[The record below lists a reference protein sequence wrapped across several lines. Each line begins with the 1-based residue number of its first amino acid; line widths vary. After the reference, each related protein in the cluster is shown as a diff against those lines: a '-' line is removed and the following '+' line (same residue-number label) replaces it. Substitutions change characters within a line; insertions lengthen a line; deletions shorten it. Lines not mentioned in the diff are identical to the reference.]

1 MDLRHG
7 PCVEDGLDRVPPDSL
22 NDTDDIPEGRG
33 LPTGFMKI
41 EDSPAGTQVV
51 EGLLL
56 LGRLLLA
63 SGDAVSDINLRLRA
77 ASTAWGAPEAQFI
90 VLPNLMMAS
99 FDPNRPAHIMSRD
112 LAAERLRLDQ
122 IIKVMHLAK
131 LASRGEIDPGDAIVE
146 LREIER
152 SKQSRSLL
160 IEVLGTIVMTFG
172 VALLFRPDDANILLY
187 LGLGALVGLFQAFS
201 SRVQGLSAVM
211 PVVIAFT
218 VSVIAFL
225 VTGGENDATPIE
237 ALIPALTIL
246 LPGALLTMSAV
257 DLASGEVVSGSSRFL
272 EGMLQLA
279 LLAFGIF
286 AAASLMGVQPS
297 ASEAHGD
304 GFASWAPW
312 VGIPVFAIGVSLRE
326 SAPMKMFPWLLLV
339 LVIAHSGQLLGDALF
354 GPILSG
360 FVATLIVVPL
370 VQYAERFKTTPP
382 AFALFLP
389 AFLMLVPGALGLLGV
404 SELAT
409 IEPSNGIGGLVS
421 AISAILSI
429 ALGILVGTRITR
441 ILDAARSA
449 RKQITHSILDTRW
462 PGQEADP
469 KA

>member
-1 MDLRHG
+1 MKDTAEK
-7 PCVEDGLDRVPPDSL
+7 PDRTDPPKAF
-22 NDTDDIPEGRG
+22 TR
-33 LPTGFMKI
+33 I
-41 EDSPAGTQVV
+41 EDSPEGARLV
-51 EGLLL
+51 EALLL

-77 ASTAWGAPEAQFI
+77 VSGAWGAPEAQFI

-112 LAAERLRLDQ
+112 LAADHLRLDQ
-122 IIKVMHLAK
+122 VIKLMHLAS
-131 LASRGEIDPGDAIVE
+131 AAERGEIQPSEAIVQ

-152 SKQSRSLL
+152 SKVRRSILP
-160 IEVLGTIVMTFG
+160 EVIGSVILTFG
-172 VALLFRPDDANILLY
+172 VALMFRPDDANIPLY
-187 LGLGALVGLFQAFS
+187 LGLGALVGLMQATA
-201 SRVQGLSAVM
+201 SRVPGLSAIM
-211 PVVIAFT
+211 PVVIAF
-218 VSVIAFL
+218 VASSIAFL
-225 VTGGENDATPIE
+225 VTGSKYDATPIE

-286 AAASLMGVQPS
+286 AAATLIGVHPS
-297 ASEAHGD
+297 TTAAHGD
-304 GFASWAPW
+304 GFAGWAPW
-312 VGIPVFAIGVSLRE
+312 VGIPIFAVGISIRE
-326 SAPMKMFPWLLLV
+326 SAPVRMFPWLLMV
-339 LVIAHSGQLLGDALF
+339 LLIAHSSQLLGDALF

-360 FVATLIVVPL
+360 FVATLILVPL
-370 VQYAERFKTTPP
+370 VQYSEKFKSTPP

-409 IEPSNGIGGLVS
+409 IEPTNGIGGLVS

-441 ILDAARSA
+441 ILDAARAA
-449 RKQITHSILDTRW
+449 RTQIQQSLRLPSDWSR
-462 PGQEADP
+462 
-469 KA
+469 

>member
-1 MDLRHG
+1 M
-7 PCVEDGLDRVPPDSL
+7 
-22 NDTDDIPEGRG
+22 
-33 LPTGFMKI
+33 
-41 EDSPAGTQVV
+41 
-51 EGLLL
+51 

-77 ASTAWGAPEAQFI
+77 VARAWGAPEAQFI
-90 VLPNLMMAS
+90 VLPDLMMAS

-112 LAAERLRLDQ
+112 LAAEHLRLDQ
-122 IIKVMHLAK
+122 VIKVMHLARV
-131 LASRGEIDPGDAIVE
+131 AARGEIGPAEAIVQLGE
-146 LREIER
+146 VERAKLRIP
-152 SKQSRSLL
+152 LL
-160 IEVLGTIVMTFG
+160 QEVLGTVIMTFG
-172 VALLFRPDDANILLY
+172 VALMFRPDDANIPLY
-187 LGLGALVGLFQAFS
+187 IVLGAMVGLMQALA
-201 SRVQGLSAVM
+201 SRVNGLSAIM
-211 PVVIAFT
+211 PVVIAFVAST
-218 VSVIAFL
+218 VAFL
-225 VTGGENDATPIE
+225 LTGSKTDATPIE

-286 AAASLMGVQPS
+286 AAASLVGVSPS
-297 ASEAHGD
+297 ATEAHGD

-312 VGIPVFAIGVSLRE
+312 VGVPIFAIGISLRE
-326 SAPMKMFPWLLLV
+326 SAPLKMIPWLLGV
-339 LVIAHSGQLLGDALF
+339 LLIAHSAQLLGDALF

-370 VQYAERFKTTPP
+370 VQYSERFKTSPP

-441 ILDAARSA
+441 VFGAAHAAREQLQQSL
-449 RKQITHSILDTRW
+449 RLPDGW
-462 PGQEADP
+462 PR
-469 KA
+469 